1 MSYELAYGYLRDR
14 GFGDR
19 VKVFEGVG
27 TTENCLLAS
36 QALGVGVGDI
46 CKSMIFHDKDENSAI
61 MVLAAGDVKFN
72 NGKFK
77 RAFGLKPSMLSA
89 EETEHFT
96 NHRIGGVCPF
106 GINASVKVY
115 ADESLKRF
123 ETIYPACGSD
133 NSAVKLSVDE
143 LYTLSGALG
152 WVDVTVLRTEG

>member
-1 MSYELAYGYLRDR
+1 MSYELAFGYLKER
-14 GFGDR
+14 GFADR

-46 CKSMIFHDKDENSAI
+46 CKSMIFHDRDDSSAI

-77 RAFGLKPSMLSA
+77 RTFGLKPSMLSA
-89 EETEHFT
+89 EETERFT

-106 GINASVKVY
+106 GIGENVKVY

-123 ETIYPACGSD
+123 ETVFPACGSD

-143 LYTLSGALG
+143 LFSLSGALG
-152 WVDVTVLRTEG
+152 WVDVTVPRSE